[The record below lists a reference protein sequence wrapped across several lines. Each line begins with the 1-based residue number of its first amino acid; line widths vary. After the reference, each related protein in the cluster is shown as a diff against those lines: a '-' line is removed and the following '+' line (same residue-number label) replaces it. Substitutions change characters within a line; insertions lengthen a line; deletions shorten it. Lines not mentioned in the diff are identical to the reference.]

1 MEVTRCNIQMVWG
14 MVQHLPVHEVLG
26 IPDIVDHMNASVV
39 LKHEDTLCW
48 KAFS

>member
-1 MEVTRCNIQMVWG
+1 MEVTRCKIQMVWG

-26 IPDIVDHMNASVV
+26 ISDSVDHMNVSVV

-48 KAFS
+48 NAFS

>member
-1 MEVTRCNIQMVWG
+1 MEVTRCKIQMVWG

-26 IPDIVDHMNASVV
+26 IPDSVDHMNASVV

-48 KAFS
+48 NAFS